1 MWGVGGEWETVKIMK
16 QSLENK
22 VVQNKQFAQIIKISL
37 RYVYVKMVSQNWN
50 SQAWRKDLKKNWSK
64 TTDYKILQCEKVKK
78 RFQNN

>member
-37 RYVYVKMVSQNWN
+37 RYVYVKMVSQN
-50 SQAWRKDLKKNWSK
+50 
-64 TTDYKILQCEKVKK
+64 
-78 RFQNN
+78 